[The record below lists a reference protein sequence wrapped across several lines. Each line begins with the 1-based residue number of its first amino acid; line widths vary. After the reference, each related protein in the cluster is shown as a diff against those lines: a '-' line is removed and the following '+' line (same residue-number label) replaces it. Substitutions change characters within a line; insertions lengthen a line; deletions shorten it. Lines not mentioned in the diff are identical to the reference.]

1 MLELVEG
8 VYNQDLLSRRLQG
21 NTVKEALAI
30 TLLRQLRRKDPN
42 FKPPVG
48 MPKELL
54 SLTDEVME
62 TSMTFLSALSQ
73 KPTHKEKKGQA
84 NTIHPGITSSKLK
97 RKLPSAAGEENDRRP
112 AKQPKITPEEMVKI
126 FGQYMQAQG
135 ANYGRRVQPARVM
148 ESIIERVEH
157 ARH

>member
-1 MLELVEG
+1 MLDLVEG

-21 NTVKEALAI
+21 NAVKEALAI
-30 TLLRQLRRKDPN
+30 TLLRQFRRKDPN
-42 FKPPVG
+42 FKPPVW

-54 SLTDEVME
+54 SLTDEVMQ
-62 TSMTFLSALSQ
+62 TRMTFLSALSQ

-84 NTIHPGITSSKLK
+84 NTIHPGITNSKLK

-112 AKQPKITPEEMVKI
+112 AKQPKIFTTTPEEMVKI

-135 ANYGRRVQPARVM
+135 ANYGRRVQPA
-148 ESIIERVEH
+148 
-157 ARH
+157 